1 MVVVHGEDGSAGDRD
16 SLPGGG
22 SGQVVATLG
31 QQVDQETG
39 DIGVVL
45 AGVRELA
52 GAGSQPFHDP
62 EDEQHGGEG
71 SVVHRL
77 PDRLLVPVQKDLAL
91 RASPAGRS
99 TEDSSAGCGGK
110 G

>member
-1 MVVVHGEDGSAGDRD
+1 M
-16 SLPGGG
+16 
-22 SGQVVATLG
+22 ATLG
-31 QQVDQETG
+31 EQVDQETD
-39 DIGVVL
+39 DIGAAL

-71 SVVHRL
+71 SVVHGL